1 MRITKALFLT
11 LMLGA
16 SLPAT
21 FAQAEALKVAGPWE
35 ITGIEPAQTGYVFSR
50 LQVAETLV
58 TTDKQGALVPGLA
71 ESWGGFG
78 RWARL
83 DVQAAW

>member
-1 MRITKALFLT
+1 MRVAKALFLT

-16 SLPAT
+16 SLPAG
-21 FAQAEALKVAGPWE
+21 FAQAESLKVAGPWE

-58 TTDKQGALVPGLA
+58 TTDKQGALVPGL
-71 ESWGGFG
+71 
-78 RWARL
+78 
-83 DVQAAW
+83 